1 MQPPLQHYNMPGLA
15 QNPFQYQ
22 QRKCN
27 FVSIEMRETLMFLL
41 EPRSQQPS
49 SHQQL
54 QYQQAAL
61 AAQQQHYPFY
71 K

>member
-1 MQPPLQHYNMPGLA
+1 LNTEK
-15 QNPFQYQ
+15 
-22 QRKCN
+22 KC
-27 FVSIEMRETLMFLL
+27 FSL
-41 EPRSQQPS
+41 EQRSQQPS